1 MASLPIQT
9 YQSTGGGRRS
19 SVEES
24 VRCECHEKVTDN
36 TTRKAKIKLVIAC
49 LVALVFML
57 GEVAG
62 KLFSSK

>member
-24 VRCECHEKVTDN
+24 VHCECHEKITDN

-49 LVALVFML
+49 LVALIFML